1 MQFTDLIAPA
11 LDLWARN
18 GEGGRSQLP
27 GLTVLKKSEVSR
39 FDSVVYNPV
48 VCLVLKGG
56 KETTIGS
63 QSVRLQAGDV
73 LVVSHDLP
81 VQSRITSASP
91 QDPYLALI
99 ISLELGLVRSLHEQI
114 GSLSGKSLPARS
126 LSAGPA
132 ETPVLQAIAR
142 YLELLNDPVEVAV
155 LGPSILREIHFRL
168 LMSPTGGMLRTLL
181 SVDSHASRVAKA
193 ILDIRS
199 RFRQTL
205 SVPELAQSACMSLS
219 SFHSHFKQVTG
230 TTPLQYQKE
239 LRMIAARD
247 LLRGGRHSV
256 ASASFEVGYESPT
269 HFARDYQRKFAK
281 APSRE
286 YSPEPALA

>member
-18 GEGGRSQLP
+18 AEGGRSPLP

-142 YLELLNDPVEVAV
+142 YLELMNDPVEAAV

-181 SVDSHASRVAKA
+181 SV
-193 ILDIRS
+193 
-199 RFRQTL
+199 
-205 SVPELAQSACMSLS
+205 
-219 SFHSHFKQVTG
+219 
-230 TTPLQYQKE
+230 
-239 LRMIAARD
+239 
-247 LLRGGRHSV
+247 
-256 ASASFEVGYESPT
+256 
-269 HFARDYQRKFAK
+269 
-281 APSRE
+281 
-286 YSPEPALA
+286 